1 MHSANSVADAAQDTV
16 TKLLRAWA
24 IGDPDAFSR
33 LICQVYLDL
42 KRIAH
47 HQLSNDAYNPL
58 LQTTGLVHEAY
69 IRLRTCQVDWQNK
82 EQFYATF
89 ARLTRQILVDFAR
102 RQSAIKRKPELAMT
116 PERRFRNLRF
126 RSLAE
131 VMDLNDA
138 LDELEQVDPG
148 KAHLVELR
156 YFAGLS
162 IEEIA
167 ATLGVSPA
175 SVKREWQVTRLWLL
189 RRLSGSQDA

>member
-16 TKLLRAWA
+16 TKLLHAWA

-33 LICQVYLDL
+33 LISQVYLDL

-89 ARLTRQILVDFAR
+89 ARLTRQILVDFGR
-102 RQSAIKRKPELAMT
+102 RQKAIKRKPELAMT

-131 VMDLNDA
+131 VMDLNDV